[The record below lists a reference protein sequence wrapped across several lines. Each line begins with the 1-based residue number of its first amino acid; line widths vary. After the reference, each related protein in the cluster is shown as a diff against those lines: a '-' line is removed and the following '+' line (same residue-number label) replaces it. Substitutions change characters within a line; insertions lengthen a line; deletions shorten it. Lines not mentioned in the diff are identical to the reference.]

1 MYKKVNIEEPDKREL
16 VTDASGYTGVFNR
29 KKIKLQPITLLE
41 FFRVFVRDDRMK
53 EIYLKIR
60 HIDKDRNGFITHV
73 ELDDIIKE
81 SYATLADRDLSE
93 IIKPFCSPENSIL
106 TDYKGF
112 SKFLV
117 ANLKALKETGK
128 LVETKSDDA

>member
-1 MYKKVNIEEPDKREL
+1 MYKKVNMQEPDKREL

-41 FFRVFVRDDRMK
+41 FFREFERDDRMK

-60 HIDKDRNGFITHV
+60 QIDKDRNGFITHV

-93 IIKPFCSPENSIL
+93 IIKPFCSPENAIL